1 MANVYT
7 VEILH
12 RGTTHT
18 IQVPDDRPILT
29 VANEQGLDLPAS
41 CTAGVCTTCA
51 AQVLSGDVSQEDGV
65 GLSPELKQQGY
76 SLLCVSY
83 PRSNCK
89 VETDKEDAVYELQF
103 GQYQK

>member
-1 MANVYT
+1 MANLYS

-12 RGTTHT
+12 RGGSQT
-18 IQVPDDRPILT
+18 IQVPDDRTILE
-29 VANEQGLDLPAS
+29 VANEQGLDLPSS

-51 AQVLSGDVSQEDGV
+51 AQVLAGQVSQEDGV
-65 GLSPELKQQGY
+65 GLSPDLQKQGFT
-76 SLLCVSY
+76 LLCVTY
-83 PRSNCK
+83 PRSDCK

>member
-12 RGTTHT
+12 QGTTHT
-18 IQVPDDRPILT
+18 IQVPDDRTILDF
-29 VANEQGLDLPAS
+29 ANEQGLDLPSS

-51 AQVLSGDVSQEDGV
+51 AQVLEGEVSQEDGV
-65 GLSPELKQQGY
+65 GLSPDLQKQGY
-76 SLLCVSY
+76 TLLCVTY

-89 VETDKEDAVYELQF
+89 IETDKEDAVYELQF

>member
-12 RGTTHT
+12 QGTTHT
-18 IQVPDDRPILT
+18 IQVPDDQTIL
-29 VANEQGLDLPAS
+29 AAAEAQGLDLPSS

-51 AQVLSGDVSQEDGV
+51 AQVLEGEVSQEDGV
-65 GLSPELKQQGY
+65 GLSPDLQKQGY
-76 SLLCVSY
+76 SLLCVTY

-103 GQYQK
+103 GQFQK

>member
-18 IQVPDDRPILT
+18 IQVPDDRAILE
-29 VANEQGLDLPAS
+29 VANEQGFDLPAS

-51 AQVLSGDVSQEDGV
+51 AQIIEGEVAQEDGV
-65 GLSPELKQQGY
+65 GLSPELQQQGY

-83 PRSNCK
+83 PKSNCK